1 MGVVKDPDV
10 ARRIARA
17 VVSDIALYHRKKV
30 EEGIAQ
36 DNLFELL
43 REEIE
48 EGRAY
53 YLSRVDPEIARNT
66 NFFNQALVDL
76 LVKPMGRIPSKAW

>member
-17 VVSDIALYHRKKV
+17 VVSDIALYNSKKI
-30 EEGIAQ
+30 EEGIEQ
-36 DNLFELL
+36 DTLFDLL

-48 EGRAY
+48 EGQNY
-53 YLSRVDPEIARNT
+53 YLSRVDPDIVRNT
-66 NFFNQALVDL
+66 NYFNQAIVDL
-76 LVKPMGRIPSKAW
+76 IVKPAGRIPSKIW

>member
-17 VVSDIALYHRKKV
+17 VVSDIALYNSKKV

-36 DNLFELL
+36 DNLFDLL
-43 REEIE
+43 KHEID
-48 EGRAY
+48 EGRNY
-53 YLSRVDPEIARNT
+53 YVSRVDPEVVNNT
-66 NFFNQALVDL
+66 SFFEHALVDL
-76 LVKPMGRIPSKAW
+76 LVKPWGRLPSKAW

>member
-17 VVSDIALYHRKKV
+17 VVSDIALYNSKKI
-30 EEGIAQ
+30 EEGIEQ
-36 DNLFELL
+36 DTLFDVL

-48 EGRAY
+48 EGQNY

-76 LVKPMGRIPSKAW
+76 IVKPAGRIPSKIW

>member
-17 VVSDIALYHRKKV
+17 VVSDIALYHAKKV
-30 EEGIAQ
+30 EEGIAN
-36 DNLFELL
+36 DNLFDLL

-48 EGRAY
+48 EGRNY
-53 YLSRVDPEIARNT
+53 YISRVDPQVIET
-66 NFFNQALVDL
+66 SNFFNRALVDL
-76 LVKPMGRIPSKAW
+76 LVKPTGRIPSKAW

>member
-17 VVSDIALYHRKKV
+17 VVSDIALYNAKKV
-30 EEGIAQ
+30 EEGVRN
-36 DNLFELL
+36 DNLFDLL
-43 REEIE
+43 KEEIE
-48 EGRAY
+48 EGQGY

-66 NFFNQALVDL
+66 NYFNQALVDVL
-76 LVKPMGRIPSKAW
+76 IKPTGRIPSKIW